1 MTDLEL
7 ALKALTG
14 KQADYDKF
22 YAYYDGDQP
31 LVYNAEKLREMFN
44 GIDAKFTENWCGVVV
59 DSALDRI
66 SLEGFSV
73 ADNEA
78 ATTRLNQLFAATEL
92 VLDADDAHRSA
103 LVTGEA
109 FVIVWKDDDGLQAF
123 YNDPRQCHVFYEPDN
138 PRVKRLAA
146 KWWRDD
152 AGRRLINLYYADRI
166 EYYRSQQPL
175 KHAETIKPEA
185 FNLKDEAD
193 NPFGI
198 VPVFHLRRDRAKIA
212 SELANIIEPQNSL
225 NKLVSDMMI
234 AAEFGAFPQRYA
246 ISQVD
251 IRGKLKNSPNEIWT
265 IPASDG
271 EGQAT
276 SVGEFGAAELSRY
289 ITAID
294 QRANTI
300 AVISRTPKH
309 YFFTQSGA
317 PSGEALIV
325 QESPLNKK
333 VKRYVDRFAPVWRK
347 VARFMLELD
356 GVTVDEMA
364 IEPMF
369 AAVETVQPRTQAE
382 IRQINVNAGLPL
394 ITVLKMEG
402 WSKKDIDEMLKDA
415 DQMTAHQQ
423 AGIGAALLNAQQQ
436 FDQGQDPTVSE
447 DNVDDGT
454 QDPAN

>member
-92 VLDADDAHRSA
+92 VLDADDAHRAS

-138 PRVKRLAA
+138 PRVKRVAA
-146 KWWRDD
+146 KWWKDED
-152 AGRRLINLYYADRI
+152 SHRLINLYYPDRI
-166 EYYRSQQPL
+166 EYYRSQQPV
-175 KHAETIKPEA
+175 KHAERVKPDA
-185 FNLKDEAD
+185 FTLENEAD

-198 VPVFHLRRDRAKIA
+198 VPVFHLRRDRAKIV
-212 SELANIIEPQNSL
+212 SELKNIIEPQNSL

-309 YFFTQSGA
+309 YFFTQSGT

-356 GVTVDEMA
+356 GITVDEMS

-369 AAVETVQPRTQAE
+369 VAVETVQPRTQAE

-402 WSKKDIDEMLKDA
+402 WSKKDINEMLKDA

-436 FDQGQDPTVSE
+436 FDQGQDPSVV
-447 DNVDDGT
+447 DNQTTGE
-454 QDPAN
+454 